1 MGRLFPSWL
10 SWLVLEAIL
19 LSTAIAF
26 APADSRFFP
35 SVHPFS
41 AFTESCLDYSD
52 WLFKDTA
59 SASHELG
66 LQCERQNKQVIT
78 RVQASTLLHQL
89 RERNSHCRPTREP
102 VFSPARLFFPRK
114 LSPPSAADE
123 PFLS

>member
-1 MGRLFPSWL
+1 M
-10 SWLVLEAIL
+10 SWLVLGAIL
-19 LSTAIAF
+19 LSTATTF
-26 APADSRFFP
+26 VPVDSRFFP
-35 SVHPFS
+35 PLHPSS
-41 AFTESCLDYSD
+41 AFTQSCPDCSD

-66 LQCERQNKQVIT
+66 LQCERQNKQVIM

-89 RERNSHCRPTREP
+89 RARNGHCRPTREP